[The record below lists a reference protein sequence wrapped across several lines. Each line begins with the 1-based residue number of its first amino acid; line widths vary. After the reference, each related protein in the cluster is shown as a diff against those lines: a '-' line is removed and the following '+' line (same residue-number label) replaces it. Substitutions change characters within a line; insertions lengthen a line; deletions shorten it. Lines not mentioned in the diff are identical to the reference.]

1 MATYDLKYPGAAI
14 DAILDTAYDLQNA
27 GYIFRGLASEYSN
40 TPTERSWVLAGEG
53 ETGHGFTSPVPK
65 GYIGVCVF
73 NGTSWT
79 GKLLKCVSID
89 STPTSGSTNAI
100 SSGGAYASI
109 SQLADTVNEALDNL
123 TFTDTTPSAFLGEY
137 ITEKVSTTD
146 GGIERILTFF
156 TILAATAEKAGLLS
170 AADKQKLDAI
180 LGNLRS
186 LKIDDTTAYAD
197 LGDKIVESI
206 KVTIGGTEE
215 TISTFQILAAT
226 ASKAGLLSAA
236 DKAKL
241 DALWSSGYQFVGIA
255 TPSTTP
261 ISTTSKIF
269 YIATEA
275 GTYFNAVTVTQGI
288 NILSWDGTAWS
299 AVQVVGI
306 DDKPIPSSNNL
317 VKSCGVYPILEETA
331 QNTADISQLE
341 PVEASSTVTGKYIKS
356 DGTVADH
363 SSYQYQVF
371 PVAAGK
377 RYTFSCRF
385 NVGDLYIIH
394 WLNGNEYIGC
404 ESYRAGVDVQYK
416 DKVLIAPEN
425 ADTCIMNE
433 SISQYNGG
441 YYDFREVQDTIKSRD
456 LLNAINVNATDI
468 GNTRGDYFIHDNCII
483 KATNGTLE
491 DNHPG
496 MKATIFLPI
505 TGKEPIIG
513 RNLWTNG
520 TSIAMIAFY
529 DGGKNFISV
538 WNDSSSSQKDFV
550 IAVEDIPAG
559 AKFIRASA
567 NFLREGP
574 HTIIGGVSLASII
587 EDQEETEGDVV
598 VVKDAL
604 MQNICTPLNIYNT
617 LEGGFIKNNGDFME
631 LGSYHVDI
639 YEVEGDGLY
648 AFSASL
654 PAGPNLS
661 FVTWFDEN
669 ATFINVAPYHGSAT
683 EATSIVNQI
692 VKAPSNA
699 AYLYLNVLTS
709 RSSYFNASSV
719 EQQIIKSA
727 DLKEELDGIKADV
740 GRMKVTVE
748 GDNTSVRT
756 SLNSEK
762 DIIIKFGKDSN
773 GNISPKTTL
782 IGDTDD
788 YDADFVEIHKWSD
801 STMPLRSVPQ
811 FWHLYAAHGIPIPLV
826 TVTDNPLTTDDVGS
840 WWQDQESMQYQ
851 IGKVAGDKIYL
862 IPRVV
867 QSGTQGIVTRDWRD
881 SSKDTYPSELQHVSG
896 AVHTDSLT
904 VASASQYQVEPIQE
918 SSNKKFTCDGKEVGN
933 GTYYCD
939 EFVISETLTCIDVT
953 AMTSYFPT
961 PESTRDALV
970 ITNSFIFKGLS
981 IGFNQ
986 LVNCVN
992 PVQFGYYGSNQAQHL
1007 ADIDGM
1013 DAYVLIPKVKKNNSA
1028 GSIMNRFFRSQ
1039 DSDANVTIYRNADDL
1054 VDIDKLPDRQLS
1066 VLKNRDTP
1074 LIGFASGV
1082 SLVRGITVDEVRN
1095 TFIAKSS
1102 GAAGNALLFSPT
1114 NNNKFYVGVVSAYN
1128 TDKFTNQLMQTDFCK
1143 EFSTYYSYF
1152 MPTGDVQTYWYYDGA
1167 STIIYIHAES
1177 NTGRVMVDVS
1187 KAGCEGKGLEIV
1199 EKTDDVTLYSD
1210 SIVNGKICVEFE
1222 SADAN
1227 YIVIKA
1233 N

>member
-27 GYIFRGLASEYSN
+27 GYIFRGLAAEYSN

-65 GYIGVCVF
+65 GYVGVCVF

-89 STPTSGSTNAI
+89 STPTNGSTNAV
-100 SSGGAYASI
+100 SSGGAYTSI
-109 SQLADTVNEALDNL
+109 SQLATTVNEALDNL
-123 TFTDTTPSAFLGEY
+123 TFTDTTPSAFLGNY
-137 ITEKVSTTD
+137 IKMKVSTTD
-146 GGIERILTFF
+146 GGIERIMTYF
-156 TILAATAEKAGLLS
+156 TILAATAEKAGLMS
-170 AADKQKLDAI
+170 AADKQKLDAM

-186 LKIDDTTAYAD
+186 LEIDDTTAYAD
-197 LGDKIVESI
+197 LGTKIVESI
-206 KVTIGGTEE
+206 KATIGGTEE

-241 DALWSSGYQFVGIA
+241 DALWSSGYQFAGIA

-288 NILSWDGTAWS
+288 NLLSWNGTSWS

-306 DDKPIPSSNNL
+306 DDEPMQDSENL
-317 VKSCGVYPILEETA
+317 IRSGGVYPIMQESA
-331 QNTADISQLE
+331 QNTADISNINQLD
-341 PVEASSTVTGKYIKS
+341 AISTVTGKYINS
-356 DGTVADH
+356 NGTENTN
-363 SSYQYQVF
+363 SSYQYQIFSVSG
-371 PVAAGK
+371 GK
-377 RYTFSCRF
+377 KYTFSCRF
-385 NVGDLYIIH
+385 NGGNIYIVH
-394 WLNGNEYIGC
+394 WFNGSTYLGK
-404 ESYRAGVDVQYK
+404 ESYRSGVGVEYV
-416 DKVLIAPEN
+416 DKVLIAPDD
-425 ADTCIMNE
+425 ADTCIINQ
-433 SISQYNGG
+433 SINYYNQG
-441 YYDFREVQDTIKSRD
+441 YYNFKEVLETIKSLELKKSVD
-456 LLNAINVNATDI
+456 NAFREISDARGNYFTYADCMILYSNGTMEEGHPGLKATD
-468 GNTRGDYFIHDNCII
+468 
-483 KATNGTLE
+483 
-491 DNHPG
+491 
-496 MKATIFLPI
+496 FLPI
-505 TGKEPIIG
+505 TGKEQIICKK
-513 RNLWTNG
+513 LWTNG
-520 TSIAMIAFY
+520 TTIAMLAFY
-529 DGGKNFISV
+529 DADKNFISGIHEP
-538 WNDSSSSQKDFV
+538 NGEQDLT
-550 IAVEDIPAG
+550 IAVEDIPQG

-574 HTIIGGVSLASII
+574 HTIVGGVSFASIVENVEALDI
-587 EDQEETEGDVV
+587 NITEVT
-598 VVKDAL
+598 DAVTE
-604 MQNICTPLNIYNT
+604 NICTQMAVSNT
-617 LEGGFIKNNGDFME
+617 LEGGFIKSNGDFMANS
-631 LGSYHVDI
+631 SYHVDI
-639 YEVEGDGLY
+639 YNVDGDGLY
-648 AFSASL
+648 AFSGSFI
-654 PAGPNLS
+654 AGANLYFLS
-661 FVTWFDEN
+661 WFDEN
-669 ATFINVAPYHGSAT
+669 SEFIKIEPYHGSTT
-683 EATSIVNQI
+683 EATSFVNQV

-719 EQQIIKSA
+719 VQQIIKSS
-727 DLKEELDGIKADV
+727 DLKEELDGIKADA
-740 GRMKVTVE
+740 GIMKVAIQ
-748 GDNTSVRT
+748 GDNISIRT
-756 SLNSEK
+756 ALNIEQ
-762 DIIIKFGKDSN
+762 DLIIKFGKDSN

-782 IGDTDD
+782 IGNTDD
-788 YDADFVEIHKWSD
+788 YDAEFVEIHKWSD

-826 TVTDNPLTTDDVGS
+826 TVTDNPLTSDDVGS
-840 WWQDQESMQYQ
+840 WWQDQENRQYQ
-851 IGKVAGDKIYL
+851 VGKVLGNKIYL

-896 AVHTDSLT
+896 AVHTDTLT
-904 VASASQYQVEPIQE
+904 VASASQYQVEPIQAP
-918 SSNKKFTCDGKEVGN
+918 SNKMLICDGKVVSD
-933 GTYYCD
+933 GTYFCN
-939 EFVISETLTCIDVT
+939 EFVVSETLTCLDVT

-961 PESTRDALV
+961 PTSSRNALV

-1007 ADIDGM
+1007 ADTDEL

-1039 DSDANVTIYRNADDL
+1039 DSDSNVTVYRTADDL

-1066 VLKNRDTP
+1066 VLKDGDTP

-1095 TFIAKSS
+1095 TFIAKSAGS
-1102 GAAGNALLFSPT
+1102 AGNALLFSPT

-1128 TDKFTNQLMQTDFCK
+1128 TAKFTNQLMQTDFCK

-1152 MPTGDVQTYWYYDGA
+1152 MPTGDVQTYWYYDGT

-1177 NTGRVMVDVS
+1177 NTGTVMVDVS

-1210 SIVNGKICVEFE
+1210 SIVNGKICVEFN
-1222 SADAN
+1222 SSDAN